1 MSLASSAAPDFFLDS
16 LQASCDALASFRLCS
31 RSQPQSSPWDPT
43 SEARASAPSPR
54 PGRYVWSF
62 LPFGRSKVFCQ
73 RSVGINSKLQF
84 EIMPGALFGLFEINS
99 DTGEVVTT
107 TTLDREVQEVLTLQ
121 VLVRDGGAPALSGT
135 TTILCT
141 VGDENDHAPE
151 IIVPRHDIDH
161 APEIIVPRH
170 DIEVLENQE
179 PGLVYTVLA
188 SDMDAGNNGAVRYH
202 IIGKYYLYLN
212 PPLPRIPTRLTHT
225 SWNAFSIWYLVQ
237 CLQNSHLL
245 RTDWCPGSPLLLPT
259 ATLIQCPPNS
269 SKICP

>member
-1 MSLASSAAPDFFLDS
+1 
-16 LQASCDALASFRLCS
+16 
-31 RSQPQSSPWDPT
+31 
-43 SEARASAPSPR
+43 
-54 PGRYVWSF
+54 
-62 LPFGRSKVFCQ
+62 
-73 RSVGINSKLQF
+73 
-84 EIMPGALFGLFEINS
+84 MPGALFGLFEINP

-107 TTLDREVQEVLTLQ
+107 TTLDREVQEVLTLRGKGSLDCAKQ
-121 VLVRDGGAPALSGT
+121 TKTKTGSRPLRGEILHFSRLSLNKILLTQCYPVNLICCCLVRAAYFRYELMATICAIFCSLSVLVRDGGAPALSGT

-141 VGDENDHAPE
+141 VGDEN
-151 IIVPRHDIDH
+151 DH

-212 PPLPRIPTRLTHT
+212 NPLPRIPTRLTHT
-225 SWNAFSIWYLVQ
+225 SWSAFSIWYLVQ
-237 CLQNSHLL
+237 CLQNAHLL